1 MAAGAELGVYLITV
15 SGGVS
20 CNSRLRQRIG
30 EAVERAGK
38 RVLLA
43 QPALTTDNA
52 AMIGYVGVHRFRE
65 DLGTDLALDADPN
78 LTLANT

>member
-1 MAAGAELGVYLITV
+1 
-15 SGGVS
+15 
-20 CNSRLRQRIG
+20 
-30 EAVERAGK
+30 
-38 RVLLA
+38 LLA